1 MTNQLPTT
9 TLIRKKVYD
18 ILDGEREYQDK
29 IFAGRTPPTLIEFTN
44 LLIEY
49 TDKLAASVVAKA
61 GVSPSGGPG
70 KRLREIAAIAV
81 HAMELHGSEPRANH
95 VPASAGITG
104 TLHATAKLDTLA
116 PAKSVG
122 ATGAVP
128 APSAFTAPAT
138 MQAPATVH
146 TAPAA
151 PQHSATPPAPPAHM
165 PHGMVREETGVPYTT
180 QHPHEEKK

>member
-1 MTNQLPTT
+1 MPNQLPTT

-29 IFAGRTPPTLIEFTN
+29 IFAGRTPLTLIEFTN

-49 TDKLAASVVAKA
+49 TDKLAASVKA
-61 GVSPSGGPG
+61 GMSPSGGPG

-81 HAMELHGSEPRANH
+81 YAMELHSSEPRANH

-104 TLHATAKLDTLA
+104 TLHIVAGPDTLK
-116 PAKSVG
+116 PAVG
-122 ATGAVP
+122 ATKPTTTVAH
-128 APSAFTAPAT
+128 PSGPNTAG
-138 MQAPATVH
+138 Q
-146 TAPAA
+146 
-151 PQHSATPPAPPAHM
+151 SPAPPAHSTLM
-165 PHGMVREETGVPYTT
+165 PFTAGTLREQVAVPYTT

>member
-1 MTNQLPTT
+1 MTNQLPTMT
-9 TLIRKKVYD
+9 AVRKKVYD
-18 ILDGEREYQDK
+18 VIDGEREYQDK
-29 IFAGRTPPTLIEFTN
+29 IFAGRTPPTLVEFTN

-128 APSAFTAPAT
+128 APSAF
-138 MQAPATVH
+138 MAPATVH

-151 PQHSATPPAPPAHM
+151 PQHSATPPAPPAH
-165 PHGMVREETGVPYTT
+165 GMVREETGVPHTT

>member
-9 TLIRKKVYD
+9 TPIRKKVYD
-18 ILDGEREYQDK
+18 VIDGEREYQDK
-29 IFAGRTPPTLIEFTN
+29 IFAGRTPPTLVEFTN

-128 APSAFTAPAT
+128 APSAF
-138 MQAPATVH
+138 MAPATVH

-151 PQHSATPPAPPAHM
+151 PQHSATPPAPPAH
-165 PHGMVREETGVPYTT
+165 GMVREETGVPHTT

>member
-1 MTNQLPTT
+1 MTNQVLSLTKP
-9 TLIRKKVYD
+9 REKVYD
-18 ILDGEREYQDK
+18 VLNGEREYQDEK
-29 IFAGRTPPTLIEFTN
+29 FAGRTPPTLIEFTN

-49 TDKLAASVVAKA
+49 TDKLAADVGA
-61 GVSPSGGPG
+61 GKSSSPTGGPL
-70 KRLREIAAIAV
+70 KRLREVAAIAV
-81 HAMELHGSEPRANH
+81 HAMEVHGIQPRENH

-104 TLHATAKLDTLA
+104 TMHVTAKLDTLA

-138 MQAPATVH
+138 MQAPATVR

-151 PQHSATPPAPPAHM
+151 PQHSATPPAPPAH
-165 PHGMVREETGVPYTT
+165 GMVREETGVPHTT

>member
-1 MTNQLPTT
+1 MTNQVPSLTKP
-9 TLIRKKVYD
+9 REKVYD
-18 ILDGEREYQDK
+18 VLNGEREYQDEK
-29 IFAGRTPPTLIEFTN
+29 FAGRTPPTLIEFTN

-49 TDKLAASVVAKA
+49 TDKLAADVGA
-61 GVSPSGGPG
+61 GKSSSPTGGPL
-70 KRLREIAAIAV
+70 KRLREVAAIAV

-128 APSAFTAPAT
+128 APSAF
-138 MQAPATVH
+138 MAPATVH

-165 PHGMVREETGVPYTT
+165 PHGMAREETGVPHTT

>member
-1 MTNQLPTT
+1 MPNQLPTT

-81 HAMELHGSEPRANH
+81 HAMEVHGIQPRENH
-95 VPASAGITG
+95 VPASVGITG
-104 TLHATAKLDTLA
+104 TMHIVGKADSLVPPSAYRA
-116 PAKSVG
+116 PVSGDGGTKPVTTVAHPSG
-122 ATGAVP
+122 PHTEGRSP
-128 APSAFTAPAT
+128 APVP
-138 MQAPATVH
+138 H
-146 TAPAA
+146 T
-151 PQHSATPPAPPAHM
+151 T
-165 PHGMVREETGVPYTT
+165 E
-180 QHPHEEKK
+180 HPGAEKK